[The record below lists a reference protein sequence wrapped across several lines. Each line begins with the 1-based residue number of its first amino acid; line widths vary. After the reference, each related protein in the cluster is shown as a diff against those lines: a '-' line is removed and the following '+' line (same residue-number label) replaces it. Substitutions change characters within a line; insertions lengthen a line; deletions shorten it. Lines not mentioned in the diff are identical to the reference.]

1 MATPLTALQSA
12 ALETALAL
20 RECGELD
27 ENMYP
32 AAASATAASRSSTH
46 QTETGQP
53 NFGSTKRRQYYYK
66 QAAKYLTTAP
76 PNKKAAKARD
86 CRSVTVP
93 DSVKQ
98 DDSSEAVDSAES
110 VNKGTRYRL
119 YALDLRLSCPIPD
132 DQGSKFDWKFQIFK
146 LGHSEVTSTFSIWSN
161 PGYGCECEIHVSAS
175 CYNLQKQCRRFTMAN
190 CI

>member
-1 MATPLTALQSA
+1 MATALTALQSA

-32 AAASATAASRSSTH
+32 SAASAAASAVSKSSAYH
-46 QTETGQP
+46 AEAGEP

-76 PNKKAAKARD
+76 PNKKTRSKD
-86 CRSVTVP
+86 CRRVEEADT
-93 DSVKQ
+93 VKQ
-98 DDSSEAVDSAES
+98 DDSSEAVDKDE
-110 VNKGTRYRL
+110 GTRYRL

-132 DQGSKFDWKFQIFK
+132 DQGSKFDWKCPNSHI
-146 LGHSEVTSTFSIWSN
+146 TSPQF
-161 PGYGCECEIHVSAS
+161 ECEIH
-175 CYNLQKQCRRFTMAN
+175 TT
-190 CI
+190 I